1 MIRLSCSRKPLTALA
16 DPLRGRRQSSD
27 DVTRSGMPVR
37 EPNQAGDRGGCQSP
51 NEREILTGIVAWMS
65 TECWEDPAMDRATIY
80 SLVRKLNER
89 SLGHGS

>member
-1 MIRLSCSRKPLTALA
+1 M
-16 DPLRGRRQSSD
+16 
-27 DVTRSGMPVR
+27 R
-37 EPNQAGDRGGCQSP
+37 EPNQAGDRDGCQPP
-51 NEREILTGIVAWMS
+51 NEREVLVGIVAWLS

>member
-1 MIRLSCSRKPLTALA
+1 MVRSSLPRKSFTALA
-16 DPLRGRRQSSD
+16 DPPRGRRRSSD
-27 DVTRSGMPVR
+27 EVTRSGMPVR

-51 NEREILTGIVAWMS
+51 NEREILIGIVAWLS